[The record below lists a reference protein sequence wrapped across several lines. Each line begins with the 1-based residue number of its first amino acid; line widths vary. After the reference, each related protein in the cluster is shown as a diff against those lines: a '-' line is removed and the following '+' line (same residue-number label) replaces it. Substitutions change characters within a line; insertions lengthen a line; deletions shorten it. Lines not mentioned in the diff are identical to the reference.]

1 MHATLE
7 ETDRHVVR
15 LDIEVPPD
23 EVARDLDSAYRKVG
37 SKAKIPGFRKGKVPK
52 QIIDARMGREAV
64 LEEFVQEFVPRYYA
78 LAVREHELAPISNPE
93 ITVDTDDMKD
103 GQPLRFSVTVEVRP
117 RLTLTPEQYRG
128 IEIEAP
134 STEPRELEIDE
145 FVDRLRERFA
155 ELEVIS
161 RPAGKGDYVLAD
173 VRASVHDREISE
185 ATRVGFL
192 SEIGSEE
199 LVPELDRELEG
210 KRKGDILKFNAVL
223 PESFGP
229 DLTGTEV
236 TFQVLVKEVKSKK
249 LPPADDDFART
260 ASEFDTLEEL
270 REDVRAKLRTM
281 KEREAVAAGRDL
293 VLQRLTDTIDI
304 ELPDRLVDE
313 ETEARVR
320 RAHQRAEQAGV
331 TLEQV
336 LEQQGWDELR
346 FRSDARSHA
355 IRALK
360 SDLVLEAVARQEGL
374 KVTKEDLDKEVKDL
388 AEASGRDP
396 KEVRRIIDRS
406 GQAASLA
413 GDIIRS
419 KALDLLVEA
428 ADRTSLGST
437 VPERTPEPDLST
449 TTEEDSR

>member
-15 LDIEVPPD
+15 LDIEVPPE
-23 EVARDLDSAYRKVG
+23 EVARDVDAAYRKVG
-37 SKAKIPGFRKGKVPK
+37 SKVKVPGFRKGKVPK

-64 LEEFVQEFVPRYYA
+64 MEQFVREFVPRYYA
-78 LAVREHELAPISNPE
+78 RAVREHELAPISDPE

-103 GQPLRFSVTVEVRP
+103 GEPLRFSVTIEVRP

-128 IEIEAP
+128 IQIESP
-134 STEPRELEIDE
+134 SAEPRELEIDE

-155 ELEVIS
+155 ELEVVS
-161 RPAGKGDYVLAD
+161 RPAAKGDYALAD
-173 VRASVHDREISE
+173 VRATVHDREIPE
-185 ATRVGFL
+185 ATRIGFL
-192 SEIGSEE
+192 SEIGTEE

-229 DLTGTEV
+229 ELGGTEV
-236 TFQVLVKEVKSKK
+236 TFQVLVKEVKSKR

-260 ASEFDTLEEL
+260 ASEFDTMNEL
-270 REDVRAKLRTM
+270 REDVRAKLRTL
-281 KEREAVAAGRDL
+281 KEREAAAASRDL
-293 VLQRLTDTIDI
+293 VLQRLIDDSDVD
-304 ELPDRLVDE
+304 LPDRLVDE

-320 RAHQRAEQAGV
+320 RARQRAEHAG
-331 TLEQV
+331 TTIEDV
-336 LEQQGWDELR
+336 LVQQGWDELR
-346 FRSDARSHA
+346 FRSDARAHA

-360 SDLVLEAVARQEGL
+360 ADLVLEAVARQEGL
-374 KVTKEDLDKEVKDL
+374 NVTKEDLDREVKDL

-428 ADRTSLGST
+428 ADRTLPGST
-437 VPERTPEPDLST
+437 VPERTQEPHSST
-449 TTEEDSR
+449 TTEEDPR